1 MLEKNNKDMSYM
13 KNQLKTVL
21 VTAALGAIAQTG
33 HAGEELNWNEPNA
46 ANPILPGYFADP
58 TIRKFGDTY
67 YIYATTDGNGGG
79 FGPSQV
85 WGSKDLNDWTIM
97 PMNWPTT
104 HWIWA
109 PDVFKQGDKY
119 YFLYCQPCTLHMGE
133 SETPRG
139 PWINVLGETDA
150 VLVPDRFVHNA
161 ITLDGQHFR
170 DDDGSIYFYFGTW
183 GIYKGFGCGVAKL
196 NDDMKS
202 FSDKKLIENTEITDF
217 FEAPYVFKKDGVYY
231 FTYSSG
237 SCHDHTYR
245 VQYATSTEGP
255 MGPFTY
261 KGCILESNEDR
272 TVDGPGHHSILEEN
286 GKYYIL
292 YHRHDNP
299 HSTRGMHRQLC
310 IDELKFGTDGS
321 ILKVDPTHTGVNF
334 NKTTSAYPDLAFGKP
349 VIASSYYNNSFHPQY
364 AVDNNNATLW
374 RPQTVN
380 PEWLQI
386 DLEAVKHVEQIE
398 TQWEYGTAYY
408 CYTIETSTDG
418 VSWTP
423 LVDRSMNRLAG
434 SPMVDYVNA
443 DFRYL
448 RIHFRYQENN
458 GMPGAIWNVKVY
470 GGIKNLPPQQW
481 VGVDANNYTCSS
493 CNNDLGMLGGTFG
506 VTDRDALRTTS
517 EGGKK
522 ALLLPA
528 GTTASTS
535 VVLPGILKNKKK
547 TIPEYTVSFQAYYN
561 SAWHQLAQVY
571 KNGKTTN
578 YVDAAPVAALPKS
591 ISVAPGKP
599 LQLSAGKS
607 DLVFTDLRM
616 YSWAQEPA
624 EIAYDRAYAM
634 EHKGATE
641 YQQTATRAGELLTL
655 DANDY
660 QVGEQLTTLVNCAE
674 GKETVGNLTARGTSL
689 GVVLKEGE
697 QAFEF
702 TGLQQFVSE
711 KGLPTTM
718 LGNAPYTISAW
729 VYNPQVEA
737 NECILNLV
745 PTQEENATVSFG
757 NGSSE
762 SNGIVSHCGSFED
775 RGDKSVKA
783 NQGKWS
789 FWTVTFDGYME
800 SIYLN
805 GNRIAKK
812 DIVMLLQPSPYVTL
826 GNRDAGDWPFS
837 GYVRRITLYDTAL
850 TPEQVMQESKKAQK
864 TDVLFLFN
872 AATDTPNYTKNE
884 GEWGGSCNGTV
895 AETLCQ
901 NRLSTA
907 STISVNRMKGS
918 NAEQISLGFVT
929 DKSKL
934 THPLLSI
941 STFLQVSLN
950 KGVVTVNNVACPI
963 DEALAAG
970 FHEIVLKREGTAT
983 AVWIDGKRSSVT
995 SLAWPSFADA
1005 TQLQLLPGGG
1015 QKVGITSCVIRSAS
1029 SDDSSIAAQYQQQT
1043 AAITVTPEFQARAV
1057 TPALLSLSA
1066 TISASTPLLYRYT
1079 AGSTQTDWIQDSE
1092 YLLPV
1097 TSSTKTA
1104 RIEVRDV
1111 SGRMVGS
1118 KEYSV
1123 KSLLSQKSF
1132 TVTSIADG
1140 LSAFTGTTLRKDD
1153 ETPMNIDITDGV
1165 LTLSS
1170 AGCNFAVDGVQ
1181 NGPFIY
1187 KELTGDFVV
1196 QAHVKDFIGRS
1207 DRTTPAYN
1215 EGGVMV
1221 LVSTPQNRGKAQTG
1235 LHVGVFPHYNQGN
1248 IFTHLNHGRM
1258 QSSNNKGWDFDPWM
1272 QIERKGDTFYVRT
1285 SADGVTW
1292 TEVPGAPVSRPDLH
1306 DATLKVGFY
1315 QVTYTEASGN
1325 MQFDNA
1331 EIYIYK

>member
-1 MLEKNNKDMSYM
+1 MSHM
-13 KNQLKTVL
+13 KKHLKTVL
-21 VTAALGAIAQTG
+21 VTTVLGAFAQVG
-33 HAGEELNWNEPNA
+33 QAGDRLDWNEPNA

-85 WGSKDLNDWTIM
+85 WVSKDLNDWTIM

-133 SETPRG
+133 SDTPRG
-139 PWINVLGETDA
+139 PWTNVLGEEDA

-245 VQYATSTEGP
+245 VQYATSTVGP

-310 IDELKFGTDGS
+310 IDELKFGEDGS
-321 ILKVDPTHTGVNF
+321 ILKVEPTHTGVNF
-334 NKTTSAYPDLAFGKP
+334 NKGTSAYPDLAFGKP

-374 RPQTVN
+374 RPLTVN

-398 TQWEYGTAYY
+398 TQWEYGTSYY
-408 CYTIETSTDG
+408 CYTIEVSTDG
-418 VSWTP
+418 REWTT

-443 DFRYL
+443 NFRYL
-448 RIHFRYQENN
+448 RIHFLYQENN
-458 GMPGAIWNVKVY
+458 GMPGAIWNIKVY
-470 GGIKNLPPQQW
+470 GGVKNLPPQQW
-481 VGVDANNYTCSS
+481 VGVDADNYTCSS
-493 CNNDLGMLGGTFG
+493 CNNDQGMLGGIFG
-506 VTDRDALRTTS
+506 VTESDALRTTT
-517 EGGKK
+517 EGGRK

-528 GTTASTS
+528 GKTATTS
-535 VVLPGILKNKKK
+535 VPLPGILKNKKK
-547 TIPEYTVSFQAYYN
+547 VLPEYTVSFHAYYN
-561 SAWHQLAQVY
+561 GAWHRLAQVY

-578 YVDAAPVAALPKS
+578 YVDAAPVAALPKN
-591 ISVAPGKP
+591 ISVVPGKP
-599 LQLSAGKS
+599 LQVSSGAS
-607 DLVFTDLRM
+607 NLVFNDLRM
-616 YSWAQEPA
+616 YSWAQEIA
-624 EIAYDRAYAM
+624 ELRFDDTHAM
-634 EHKGATE
+634 EHKKPTD
-641 YQQTATRAGELLTL
+641 YQQTATRAGELLVL
-655 DANDY
+655 DASDY
-660 QVGEQLTTLVNCAE
+660 RVGEQLTTLVNRAD
-674 GKETVGNLTARGTSL
+674 GKETVGNLNARGASV

-729 VYNPQVEA
+729 VYNPQVDA

-745 PTQEENATVSFG
+745 PTQEENSTVSFG
-757 NGSSE
+757 NGSNE

-775 RGDKSVKA
+775 KGDKSVKA
-783 NQGKWS
+783 NQGKWN

-805 GNRIAKK
+805 GNRISKK
-812 DIVMLLQPSPYVTL
+812 DIVMLLKSSPYVTL
-826 GNRDAGDWPFS
+826 GNREGGDWPFS
-837 GYVRRITLYDTAL
+837 GYIRRISLFDTAL
-850 TPEQVMQESKKAQK
+850 TAEQVQQEAKKAKK

-872 AATDTPNYTKNE
+872 AATDTPQFAKNE
-884 GEWGGSCNGTV
+884 GEWGGTSAGTL

-901 NRLSTA
+901 NRLTTTS
-907 STISVNRMKGS
+907 SVTVNNLAGS
-918 NAEQISLGFVT
+918 NAEQVSLGFVT

-934 THPLLSI
+934 SQSLLTL
-941 STFLQVSLN
+941 STALQIFLN
-950 KGVVTVNNVACPI
+950 KGIVTVNNVACPI
-963 DEALAAG
+963 NEPLAAG
-970 FHEIVLKREGTAT
+970 YHEVVLKRDGKTM
-983 AVWIDGKRSSVT
+983 AVWVDGEKSNVAELS
-995 SLAWPSFADA
+995 WPSFNEVA
-1005 TQLQLLPGGG
+1005 QLQLLPGGG
-1015 QKVGITSCVIRSAS
+1015 EKVGVTSCVIRSAS
-1029 SDDSSIAAQYQQQT
+1029 SDDAAICAQYQQQT
-1043 AAITVTPEFQARAV
+1043 SALDVSPEYEALAV
-1057 TPALLSLSA
+1057 TPTLLSLSA
-1066 TISASTPLLYRYT
+1066 KVSSATPLLYRYT
-1079 AGSTQTDWIQDSE
+1079 AGSTQTEWIQDSE

-1097 TSSTKTA
+1097 TSGAKTA
-1104 RIEVRDV
+1104 RIEIRDV

-1123 KSLLSQKSF
+1123 KSLLSRKRF
-1132 TVTSIADG
+1132 NVTSIADG
-1140 LSAFTGTTLRKDD
+1140 ISAFTGTTLRKDA
-1153 ETPMNIDITDGV
+1153 ETPMDINISNGV

-1170 AGCNFAVDGVQ
+1170 SGCNFAVDGVQ

-1187 KELTGDFVV
+1187 KELTGDFVA
-1196 QAHVKDFIGRS
+1196 QAHVKDFIGLS
-1207 DRTTPAYN
+1207 DHTTPAYN

-1221 LVSTPQNRGKAQTG
+1221 LVPTPQNRGKAQTG

-1248 IFTHLNHGRM
+1248 IFTHLYHGRM
-1258 QSSNNKGWDFDPWM
+1258 QSSNNKGWNFDPWM
-1272 QIERKGDTFYVRT
+1272 QIERRGDIFYVRT
-1285 SADGVTW
+1285 SADGITW
-1292 TEVPGAPVSRPDLH
+1292 TDVPGTPVSRPDLH
-1306 DATLKVGFY
+1306 DATLQVGFY

-1325 MQFDNA
+1325 MQFDKA
-1331 EIYIYK
+1331 EIYN